1 MNRIFLLAILALG
14 LTSCK
19 CLFCI
24 DEDLSECRAEPKIEY
39 DLQLITN
46 VTTELETVLNLEA
59 ELEVQQQLRNYLA
72 PIFTDHADDVSLYF
86 FNNEEPMEQ
95 LVVKHDK
102 MDANQKTYNL
112 TIPRRTYRHLGVANL
127 DNNTCVSLQNAENAH
142 TMNIVQTQREDAGC
156 HETGLFSA
164 RLDMD
169 IDKDATED
177 QMFYVHLYMLNC
189 ASALVLDTEGVDI
202 LGIRAEASGFYGKYD
217 VNTDTYDDS
226 TLGVSVI
233 PDRINVPRADNKV
246 LFCAVNM
253 PSYDPEKQS
262 RVVIETEE
270 PFIASH
276 ADEALWK
283 YNIYIKMPNGST
295 TKTELGMSK
304 PLRAG
309 QLKII
314 KARLSEDGSVTTDDS
329 TVGVSVTLDWQ
340 SAGEHEVEL

>member
-59 ELEVQQQLRNYLA
+59 ELEVQQELRNYLKN
-72 PIFTDHADDVSLYF
+72 IFTDHAHDVSLYF
-86 FNNEEPMEQ
+86 FDDKEPMEQ
-95 LVVKHDK
+95 LVVKHDV
-102 MDANQKTYNL
+102 MDATQKTYTL
-112 TIPRRTYRHLGVANL
+112 TIPRRTYRHIGVANL
-127 DNNTCVSLQNAENAH
+127 DENTCVSLRNPENAH
-142 TMNIVQTQREDAGC
+142 SINIVQNQREKAGC

-189 ASALVLDTEGVDI
+189 ASALVLDTEGVDVH
-202 LGIRAEASGFYGKYD
+202 GIRAEASGFYGKYD
-217 VNTDTYDDS
+217 INTDTYDDS

-233 PDRINVPRADNKV
+233 PDRIAVPHTNNKV
-246 LFCAVNM
+246 MFCAVNM

-262 RVVIETEE
+262 RVVVETEE
-270 PFIASH
+270 PFIAAN
-276 ADEALWK
+276 ADEALWT
-283 YNIYIKMPNGST
+283 YTIYVTMPDGT
-295 TKTELGMSK
+295 ITKTDLGMSK

-314 KARLSEDGSVTTDDS
+314 KARISNDGSVTTDDS

-340 SAGEHEVEL
+340 SAGDHEVEL